1 MKHRFLS
8 INFHQETVERFKGF
22 CAKVGGSYSETL
34 NHMMDFF
41 DTYQLSPMEDLGPNM
56 RGMEANIKKRI
67 NALVA
72 IVKDIENN
80 QTKPTT
86 AMLQLL
92 FEKAPTKQK
101 QPRLVEIKKG
111 SKTIKD
117 PFFATSLEAI
127 ELRKEKHTLQR
138 DLKETKQQFE
148 DILFS
153 KIHIVKSSFGKPKIQ
168 LDMSVEEL
176 EALKQ
181 KIKTG

>member
-1 MKHRFLS
+1 MKTFS
-8 INFHQETVERFKGF
+8 NIRFKKKTVQRF
-22 CAKVGGSYSETL
+22 QEFSKRFFKTHTEALDTML
-34 NHMMDFF
+34 DFF
-41 DTYQLSPMEDLGPNM
+41 LYNEISPKETLGPNA
-56 RGMEANIKKRI
+56 RTLEANIKKRI

-72 IVKDIENN
+72 IVKDIENK
-80 QTKPTT
+80 QTKPTM

-92 FEKAPTKQK
+92 FEKAPAKQK

-111 SKTIKD
+111 SKTSKD

-127 ELRKEKHTLQR
+127 ELRKEKNTLQR

-153 KIHIVKSSFGKPKIQ
+153 KIKITKSSFGKPKLQ
-168 LDMSVEEL
+168 LDMSLEEL

-181 KIKTG
+181 KIKNT